1 MRTTVT
7 IDDEL
12 LRRARVLA
20 VESGRSLGAIVEDA
34 LRVHLTV
41 RRAGGSLPDI
51 DFPTVGGSGLQPGVD
66 LDDKDSLAR
75 LLGDEDFPHAHR

>member
-7 IDDEL
+7 IEDEL

-34 LRVHLTV
+34 LRVHLTG
-41 RRAGGSLPDI
+41 RRAGEWPDI
-51 DFPTVGGSGLQPGVD
+51 DFPTVGGSGLQAGVD

-75 LLGDEDFPHAHR
+75 LLGDEDFPRAHG